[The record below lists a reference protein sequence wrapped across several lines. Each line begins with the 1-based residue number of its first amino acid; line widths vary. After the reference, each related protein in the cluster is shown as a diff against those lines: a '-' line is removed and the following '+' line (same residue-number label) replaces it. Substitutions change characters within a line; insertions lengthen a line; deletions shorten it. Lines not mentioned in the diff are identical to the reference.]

1 MSYPRALTRA
11 VLCMLLSLMLLACEE
26 GGKGAP
32 GSSGPREVVIIKLE
46 PRREVYT
53 TALAGRIASF
63 QVAEVRP
70 QVGGILQQRLFTE
83 GADVK
88 AGQALYQID
97 PATYEAALDSAQ
109 AALMKAEANVTPARL
124 KAERFRELLA
134 IKAVSKQEY
143 DDAQA
148 AFKQAEADV
157 AVNRAAVKTARINLE
172 YTKVRSPISGRI
184 GKSAFTPGA
193 LVTANQAQALTSVRQ
208 LDPVY
213 VDITQSSQDL
223 LRLRAQFTNGE
234 LRSAAEEAP
243 VRLKL
248 ENGAMYPHEGRLQFT
263 DVSVDESTGM
273 VSLRALFPNP
283 EHILLPGMYVRAVIA
298 EGVDENALLV
308 PQRALRR
315 DPKGQ
320 ASVLLVDGGGRVD
333 VRLVDVGRTVGD
345 SWQVLSGLKPGDRVI
360 VEGGQNVRPGMSVKI
375 RGEGKRGSRRGR
387 ERAGCPIRGPL
398 GFWRAG
404 CDLTPV
410 PHISPPPT
418 VFEQSITVW

>member
-46 PRREVYT
+46 PRREVYS

-124 KAERFRELLA
+124 KEERFRELLA

-243 VRLKL
+243 VLLKL

-320 ASVLLVDGGGRVD
+320 ASVLLVDGGGKVD

-375 RGEGKRGSRRGR
+375 RGEG
-387 ERAGCPIRGPL
+387 
-398 GFWRAG
+398 
-404 CDLTPV
+404 
-410 PHISPPPT
+410 
-418 VFEQSITVW
+418 

>member
-320 ASVLLVDGGGRVD
+320 ASVLLVDGGGKVD

-360 VEGGQNVRPGMSVKI
+360 VEGGQNVRPGKEDACA
-375 RGEGKRGSRRGR
+375 GLL
-387 ERAGCPIRGPL
+387 ER
-398 GFWRAG
+398 
-404 CDLTPV
+404 
-410 PHISPPPT
+410 IS
-418 VFEQSITVW
+418 QSN

>member
-320 ASVLLVDGGGRVD
+320 ASVLLVDGGGKVD

-360 VEGGQNVRPGMSVKI
+360 VEGGQTVRPGMSVKI
-375 RGEGKRGSRRGR
+375 RGEG
-387 ERAGCPIRGPL
+387 
-398 GFWRAG
+398 
-404 CDLTPV
+404 
-410 PHISPPPT
+410 
-418 VFEQSITVW
+418 

>member
-11 VLCMLLSLMLLACEE
+11 VLCMLLSLTLLACEE

-308 PQRALRR
+308 PQRALRC

-320 ASVLLVDGGGRVD
+320 ASVLLVDGGGKVD

-375 RGEGKRGSRRGR
+375 RGEG
-387 ERAGCPIRGPL
+387 
-398 GFWRAG
+398 
-404 CDLTPV
+404 
-410 PHISPPPT
+410 
-418 VFEQSITVW
+418 

>member
-32 GSSGPREVVIIKLE
+32 SSSGPREVVIIKLE

-172 YTKVRSPISGRI
+172 YTKVRSTISGRI

-320 ASVLLVDGGGRVD
+320 ASVLLVDGGGKVD

-375 RGEGKRGSRRGR
+375 RGEG
-387 ERAGCPIRGPL
+387 
-398 GFWRAG
+398 
-404 CDLTPV
+404 
-410 PHISPPPT
+410 
-418 VFEQSITVW
+418 

>member
-320 ASVLLVDGGGRVD
+320 ASVLLVDGGGKVD

-345 SWQVLSGLKPGDRVI
+345 SWQVRSGLKPGDRVI

-375 RGEGKRGSRRGR
+375 RGEG
-387 ERAGCPIRGPL
+387 
-398 GFWRAG
+398 
-404 CDLTPV
+404 
-410 PHISPPPT
+410 
-418 VFEQSITVW
+418 

>member
-193 LVTANQAQALTSVRQ
+193 LVTANQAQAQWARGQKLHPRLHRRARMLVHVPPFFDRLVHAVEESGLPAVVDNFAAVLHTQDRRPVRK
-208 LDPVY
+208 
-213 VDITQSSQDL
+213 
-223 LRLRAQFTNGE
+223 RLRQRFVFCYRAARPQNGQAQ
-234 LRSAAEEAP
+234 
-243 VRLKL
+243 
-248 ENGAMYPHEGRLQFT
+248 
-263 DVSVDESTGM
+263 
-273 VSLRALFPNP
+273 
-283 EHILLPGMYVRAVIA
+283 VRAVIPNFHVLTSFHT
-298 EGVDENALLV
+298 GFP
-308 PQRALRR
+308 PQ
-315 DPKGQ
+315 
-320 ASVLLVDGGGRVD
+320 
-333 VRLVDVGRTVGD
+333 
-345 SWQVLSGLKPGDRVI
+345 
-360 VEGGQNVRPGMSVKI
+360 
-375 RGEGKRGSRRGR
+375 
-387 ERAGCPIRGPL
+387 
-398 GFWRAG
+398 
-404 CDLTPV
+404 
-410 PHISPPPT
+410 
-418 VFEQSITVW
+418 

>member
-223 LRLRAQFTNGE
+223 LRLRAQFTNGK

-320 ASVLLVDGGGRVD
+320 ASVLLVDGGGKVD

-375 RGEGKRGSRRGR
+375 RGEG
-387 ERAGCPIRGPL
+387 
-398 GFWRAG
+398 
-404 CDLTPV
+404 
-410 PHISPPPT
+410 
-418 VFEQSITVW
+418 

>member
-11 VLCMLLSLMLLACEE
+11 VLCMLLSLTLLACEE

-273 VSLRALFPNP
+273 VSLRALFHNP

-320 ASVLLVDGGGRVD
+320 ASVLLVDGGGKVD

-375 RGEGKRGSRRGR
+375 RGEG
-387 ERAGCPIRGPL
+387 
-398 GFWRAG
+398 
-404 CDLTPV
+404 
-410 PHISPPPT
+410 
-418 VFEQSITVW
+418 

>member
-243 VRLKL
+243 VRLKI

-320 ASVLLVDGGGRVD
+320 ASVLLVDGGGKVD

-375 RGEGKRGSRRGR
+375 RGEG
-387 ERAGCPIRGPL
+387 
-398 GFWRAG
+398 
-404 CDLTPV
+404 
-410 PHISPPPT
+410 
-418 VFEQSITVW
+418 

>member
-1 MSYPRALTRA
+1 MSYPRALSRA

-320 ASVLLVDGGGRVD
+320 ASVLLVDGGGKVD

-375 RGEGKRGSRRGR
+375 RGEG
-387 ERAGCPIRGPL
+387 
-398 GFWRAG
+398 
-404 CDLTPV
+404 
-410 PHISPPPT
+410 
-418 VFEQSITVW
+418 

>member
-234 LRSAAEEAP
+234 LRSATEEAP

-283 EHILLPGMYVRAVIA
+283 EHILLPGMYVRAGIA

-320 ASVLLVDGGGRVD
+320 ASVLLVDGGGKVD

-375 RGEGKRGSRRGR
+375 RGEG
-387 ERAGCPIRGPL
+387 
-398 GFWRAG
+398 
-404 CDLTPV
+404 
-410 PHISPPPT
+410 
-418 VFEQSITVW
+418 

>member
-320 ASVLLVDGGGRVD
+320 ASVLLVDGGGKVD

-360 VEGGQNVRPGMSVKI
+360 VEGGQNVRPGMSVKS
-375 RGEGKRGSRRGR
+375 RGEG
-387 ERAGCPIRGPL
+387 
-398 GFWRAG
+398 
-404 CDLTPV
+404 
-410 PHISPPPT
+410 
-418 VFEQSITVW
+418 

>member
-11 VLCMLLSLMLLACEE
+11 VLCMLLSLTLLACEE

-273 VSLRALFPNP
+273 VPLRALFPNP

-320 ASVLLVDGGGRVD
+320 ASVLLVDGGGKVD

-375 RGEGKRGSRRGR
+375 RGEG
-387 ERAGCPIRGPL
+387 
-398 GFWRAG
+398 
-404 CDLTPV
+404 
-410 PHISPPPT
+410 
-418 VFEQSITVW
+418 

>member
-248 ENGAMYPHEGRLQFT
+248 ENGAMYPHEGRFQFT

-320 ASVLLVDGGGRVD
+320 ASVLLVDGGGKVD

-375 RGEGKRGSRRGR
+375 RGEG
-387 ERAGCPIRGPL
+387 
-398 GFWRAG
+398 
-404 CDLTPV
+404 
-410 PHISPPPT
+410 
-418 VFEQSITVW
+418 

>member
-11 VLCMLLSLMLLACEE
+11 VLCMLLSLTLLACEE

-298 EGVDENALLV
+298 EGVDENALLD

-320 ASVLLVDGGGRVD
+320 ASVLLVDGGGKVD

-375 RGEGKRGSRRGR
+375 RGEG
-387 ERAGCPIRGPL
+387 
-398 GFWRAG
+398 
-404 CDLTPV
+404 
-410 PHISPPPT
+410 
-418 VFEQSITVW
+418 

>member
-243 VRLKL
+243 VLLKL

-320 ASVLLVDGGGRVD
+320 ASVLLVDGGGKVD

-360 VEGGQNVRPGMSVKI
+360 VEGGQNVRSGMSVKI
-375 RGEGKRGSRRGR
+375 RGEG
-387 ERAGCPIRGPL
+387 
-398 GFWRAG
+398 
-404 CDLTPV
+404 
-410 PHISPPPT
+410 
-418 VFEQSITVW
+418 

>member
-234 LRSAAEEAP
+234 LRSAAAEAP

-320 ASVLLVDGGGRVD
+320 ASVLLVDGGGKVD

-375 RGEGKRGSRRGR
+375 RGEG
-387 ERAGCPIRGPL
+387 
-398 GFWRAG
+398 
-404 CDLTPV
+404 
-410 PHISPPPT
+410 
-418 VFEQSITVW
+418 

>member
-1 MSYPRALTRA
+1 MSYPRALARA
-11 VLCMLLSLMLLACEE
+11 VLCMLLSMMLLACEE

-32 GSSGPREVVIIKLE
+32 GASGPREVVVIKLE

-109 AALMKAEANVTPARL
+109 AALMKSEANVTPARL

-172 YTKVRSPISGRI
+172 YTKVRSPISVRI

-234 LRSAAEEAP
+234 LRSVAEEAP

-283 EHILLPGMYVRAVIA
+283 EHILLPGMYVRAVIT

-320 ASVLLVDGGGRVD
+320 ASVLLVDGGGKAE

-345 SWQVLSGLKPGDRVI
+345 SWQVLSGLNPGDLVI

-375 RGEGKRGSRRGR
+375 RSEG
-387 ERAGCPIRGPL
+387 
-398 GFWRAG
+398 
-404 CDLTPV
+404 
-410 PHISPPPT
+410 
-418 VFEQSITVW
+418 

>member
-1 MSYPRALTRA
+1 MSYPRALARA
-11 VLCMLLSLMLLACEE
+11 VLCMLLSMMLLACEE

-32 GSSGPREVVIIKLE
+32 GASGPREVVVIKLE

-109 AALMKAEANVTPARL
+109 AALMKSEANVTPARL

-234 LRSAAEEAP
+234 LRSVAEEAP

-283 EHILLPGMYVRAVIA
+283 EHILLPGMYVRAVIT

-320 ASVLLVDGGGRVD
+320 ASVLLVDGGGKAE
-333 VRLVDVGRTVGD
+333 VRLGDVGRTVGD
-345 SWQVLSGLKPGDRVI
+345 SWQVLSGLNPGDLVI

-375 RGEGKRGSRRGR
+375 RSEG
-387 ERAGCPIRGPL
+387 
-398 GFWRAG
+398 
-404 CDLTPV
+404 
-410 PHISPPPT
+410 
-418 VFEQSITVW
+418 

>member
-234 LRSAAEEAP
+234 LRFAAEEAP
-243 VRLKL
+243 LRLKL

-320 ASVLLVDGGGRVD
+320 ASVLLVDGGKVD

-375 RGEGKRGSRRGR
+375 RGEG
-387 ERAGCPIRGPL
+387 
-398 GFWRAG
+398 
-404 CDLTPV
+404 
-410 PHISPPPT
+410 
-418 VFEQSITVW
+418 

>member
-320 ASVLLVDGGGRVD
+320 ASVLLVDGGSKVD

-375 RGEGKRGSRRGR
+375 RGEG
-387 ERAGCPIRGPL
+387 
-398 GFWRAG
+398 
-404 CDLTPV
+404 
-410 PHISPPPT
+410 
-418 VFEQSITVW
+418 

>member
-320 ASVLLVDGGGRVD
+320 ASVLLVDGGGKVD

-360 VEGGQNVRPGMSVKI
+360 VEGGQNVRPGRSVKI
-375 RGEGKRGSRRGR
+375 RGEG
-387 ERAGCPIRGPL
+387 
-398 GFWRAG
+398 
-404 CDLTPV
+404 
-410 PHISPPPT
+410 
-418 VFEQSITVW
+418 

>member
-1 MSYPRALTRA
+1 MSYPRALARA
-11 VLCMLLSLMLLACEE
+11 VLCMLLSMMLLACEE
-26 GGKGAP
+26 GGEGAP
-32 GSSGPREVVIIKLE
+32 GASGPREVVVIKLE

-109 AALMKAEANVTPARL
+109 AALMKSEANVTPARL

-234 LRSAAEEAP
+234 LRSVAEEAP

-283 EHILLPGMYVRAVIA
+283 EHILLPGMYVRAVIT

-320 ASVLLVDGGGRVD
+320 ASVLLVDGGGKAE

-345 SWQVLSGLKPGDRVI
+345 SWQVLSGLNPGDLVI

-375 RGEGKRGSRRGR
+375 RSEG
-387 ERAGCPIRGPL
+387 
-398 GFWRAG
+398 
-404 CDLTPV
+404 
-410 PHISPPPT
+410 
-418 VFEQSITVW
+418 

>member
-208 LDPVY
+208 LDPGY

-320 ASVLLVDGGGRVD
+320 ASVLLVDGGGKVD

-375 RGEGKRGSRRGR
+375 RGEG
-387 ERAGCPIRGPL
+387 
-398 GFWRAG
+398 
-404 CDLTPV
+404 
-410 PHISPPPT
+410 
-418 VFEQSITVW
+418 

>member
-26 GGKGAP
+26 GGKGTP

-172 YTKVRSPISGRI
+172 DTKVRSPISGRI

-320 ASVLLVDGGGRVD
+320 ASVLLVDGGGKVD

-375 RGEGKRGSRRGR
+375 RGEG
-387 ERAGCPIRGPL
+387 
-398 GFWRAG
+398 
-404 CDLTPV
+404 
-410 PHISPPPT
+410 
-418 VFEQSITVW
+418 

>member
-223 LRLRAQFTNGE
+223 LRLRAQFTNGD

-320 ASVLLVDGGGRVD
+320 ASVLLVDGGGKVD

-375 RGEGKRGSRRGR
+375 RGEG
-387 ERAGCPIRGPL
+387 
-398 GFWRAG
+398 
-404 CDLTPV
+404 
-410 PHISPPPT
+410 
-418 VFEQSITVW
+418 

>member
-1 MSYPRALTRA
+1 MSYPRALARA
-11 VLCMLLSLMLLACEE
+11 VLCMLLSMMLLACEE

-32 GSSGPREVVIIKLE
+32 GASGPREVVVIKLE

-109 AALMKAEANVTPARL
+109 AALMKSEANVTPARL

-234 LRSAAEEAP
+234 LRSVAEEAP

-283 EHILLPGMYVRAVIA
+283 EHILLPGMYVRAVIT

-345 SWQVLSGLKPGDRVI
+345 SWQVLSGLNPGDLVI

-375 RGEGKRGSRRGR
+375 RSEG
-387 ERAGCPIRGPL
+387 
-398 GFWRAG
+398 
-404 CDLTPV
+404 
-410 PHISPPPT
+410 
-418 VFEQSITVW
+418 

>member
-11 VLCMLLSLMLLACEE
+11 VLCMLLSLMLLAGEE

-184 GKSAFTPGA
+184 GKSAVTPGA

-320 ASVLLVDGGGRVD
+320 ASVLLVDGGGKVD

-375 RGEGKRGSRRGR
+375 RGEG
-387 ERAGCPIRGPL
+387 
-398 GFWRAG
+398 
-404 CDLTPV
+404 
-410 PHISPPPT
+410 
-418 VFEQSITVW
+418 

>member
-157 AVNRAAVKTARINLE
+157 AVNRAAVKTARITLE

-320 ASVLLVDGGGRVD
+320 ASVLLVDGGGKVD

-375 RGEGKRGSRRGR
+375 RGEG
-387 ERAGCPIRGPL
+387 
-398 GFWRAG
+398 
-404 CDLTPV
+404 
-410 PHISPPPT
+410 
-418 VFEQSITVW
+418 

>member
-320 ASVLLVDGGGRVD
+320 ASVLLVDGGGKVD

-375 RGEGKRGSRRGR
+375 RGER
-387 ERAGCPIRGPL
+387 
-398 GFWRAG
+398 
-404 CDLTPV
+404 
-410 PHISPPPT
+410 
-418 VFEQSITVW
+418 

>member
-320 ASVLLVDGGGRVD
+320 ASVLLVDGGGKVD
-333 VRLVDVGRTVGD
+333 VRLVDVGRSVGD

-375 RGEGKRGSRRGR
+375 RGEG
-387 ERAGCPIRGPL
+387 
-398 GFWRAG
+398 
-404 CDLTPV
+404 
-410 PHISPPPT
+410 
-418 VFEQSITVW
+418 

>member
-184 GKSAFTPGA
+184 GKAACTPGA

-320 ASVLLVDGGGRVD
+320 ASVLLVDGGGKVD

-375 RGEGKRGSRRGR
+375 RGEG
-387 ERAGCPIRGPL
+387 
-398 GFWRAG
+398 
-404 CDLTPV
+404 
-410 PHISPPPT
+410 
-418 VFEQSITVW
+418 

>member
-11 VLCMLLSLMLLACEE
+11 VLCMLLSLMLLVCEE

-109 AALMKAEANVTPARL
+109 AALMTAEANVTPARL

-320 ASVLLVDGGGRVD
+320 ASVLLVDGGGKVD

-375 RGEGKRGSRRGR
+375 RGEG
-387 ERAGCPIRGPL
+387 
-398 GFWRAG
+398 
-404 CDLTPV
+404 
-410 PHISPPPT
+410 
-418 VFEQSITVW
+418 

>member
-234 LRSAAEEAP
+234 LRSEAP

-320 ASVLLVDGGGRVD
+320 ASVLLVDGGGKVD

-375 RGEGKRGSRRGR
+375 RGEG
-387 ERAGCPIRGPL
+387 
-398 GFWRAG
+398 
-404 CDLTPV
+404 
-410 PHISPPPT
+410 
-418 VFEQSITVW
+418 

>member
-1 MSYPRALTRA
+1 MSYPRALARA
-11 VLCMLLSLMLLACEE
+11 VLCMLLSMMLLACEE

-32 GSSGPREVVIIKLE
+32 GASGPREVVVIKLE

-109 AALMKAEANVTPARL
+109 AALMKSEANVTPARL

-234 LRSAAEEAP
+234 LRSVAEEAP

-283 EHILLPGMYVRAVIA
+283 EHILLPGMYVRAVII

-320 ASVLLVDGGGRVD
+320 ASVLLVDGGGKAE

-345 SWQVLSGLKPGDRVI
+345 SWQVLSGLNPGDLVI

-375 RGEGKRGSRRGR
+375 RSEG
-387 ERAGCPIRGPL
+387 
-398 GFWRAG
+398 
-404 CDLTPV
+404 
-410 PHISPPPT
+410 
-418 VFEQSITVW
+418 

>member
-11 VLCMLLSLMLLACEE
+11 VLCMLLSLTLLACEE

-109 AALMKAEANVTPARL
+109 AALMKSEANVTPARL

-320 ASVLLVDGGGRVD
+320 ASVLLVDGGGKVD

-375 RGEGKRGSRRGR
+375 RGEG
-387 ERAGCPIRGPL
+387 
-398 GFWRAG
+398 
-404 CDLTPV
+404 
-410 PHISPPPT
+410 
-418 VFEQSITVW
+418 

>member
-1 MSYPRALTRA
+1 MSYPRALARA
-11 VLCMLLSLMLLACEE
+11 VLCMLLSMMLLACEE

-32 GSSGPREVVIIKLE
+32 GASGPREVVVIKLE

-109 AALMKAEANVTPARL
+109 AALMKSEANVTPARL

-234 LRSAAEEAP
+234 LRSFAEEAP

-273 VSLRALFPNP
+273 VSLRALFPNH
-283 EHILLPGMYVRAVIA
+283 EHILLPGMYVRAVIT

-315 DPKGQ
+315 DPKWQ
-320 ASVLLVDGGGRVD
+320 ASVLLVDGGGKAE

-345 SWQVLSGLKPGDRVI
+345 SWQVLSGLNPGDLVI

-375 RGEGKRGSRRGR
+375 RSEG
-387 ERAGCPIRGPL
+387 
-398 GFWRAG
+398 
-404 CDLTPV
+404 
-410 PHISPPPT
+410 
-418 VFEQSITVW
+418 

>member
-248 ENGAMYPHEGRLQFT
+248 ENGAMYPHEGCLQFT

-320 ASVLLVDGGGRVD
+320 ASVLLVDGGGKVD

-375 RGEGKRGSRRGR
+375 RGEG
-387 ERAGCPIRGPL
+387 
-398 GFWRAG
+398 
-404 CDLTPV
+404 
-410 PHISPPPT
+410 
-418 VFEQSITVW
+418 

>member
-234 LRSAAEEAP
+234 LRSATEEAP

-320 ASVLLVDGGGRVD
+320 ASVLLVDGGGKVD

-375 RGEGKRGSRRGR
+375 RGEG
-387 ERAGCPIRGPL
+387 
-398 GFWRAG
+398 
-404 CDLTPV
+404 
-410 PHISPPPT
+410 
-418 VFEQSITVW
+418 